1 MYQFLI
7 ADDEILIRKG
17 TLKKIEK
24 LDLPIHCA
32 FEAGN
37 GKEAITYLE
46 TNPVDFVITDMDMP
60 EFDGVQFLDYLKK
73 QFPEMPIIVISGHQN
88 FSYLQKAIQANAINY
103 ILKPFSRD
111 DIQKSLLDVI
121 AILDNNKS
129 QKSNE
134 NEVIISTIIGHHTEL
149 GMKALHKMIP
159 VPNQYYLV
167 LSVCRDPE
175 DRGNP
180 LEQLDQTAIF
190 SEPIPK
196 YAQTRFSIVE
206 KSKIL
211 SLINS
216 LPENVLL
223 GISSPVMD
231 AAAIGS
237 YYQNCIDALNSRK
250 STSQPEIFYY
260 DSTVKNEKYVFAH
273 VAELMYYLETG
284 KENVLKEKLRGYF
297 ETAFFNEDATLF
309 DLKDIGL
316 SLIEKS
322 KQFLDDYYRMQS
334 NYTYPEIHQEVM
346 ERLFTFMD
354 ISNYFLD
361 FLGNIAKS
369 MSYEHLYSSQDIIV
383 NVKEYLDI
391 HYADPITLDFLSD
404 IFYINSSYLSTL
416 FKEKTGMKYV
426 DYLNGLRIDAAKTL
440 LLTTDRRAA
449 TISRLVGYD
458 NEKYFYRVFKKFTDL
473 TPEQYRK
480 QK

>member
-1 MYQFLI
+1 MYNFLI

-24 LDLPIHCA
+24 LGLPIQCA

-37 GKEAITYLE
+37 GKEALTYLE
-46 TNPVDFVITDMDMP
+46 ANSIDFVITDMDMP
-60 EFDGVQFLDYLKK
+60 EYDGVQFLDYLKR

-88 FSYLQKAIQANAINY
+88 FAYLQKAIQANAINY
-103 ILKPFSRD
+103 ILKPFSRE

-121 AILDNNKS
+121 AMLEKKKS
-129 QKSNE
+129 QKCNE
-134 NEVIISTIIGHHTEL
+134 NEVIISTIIGHQTEL

-159 VPNQYYLV
+159 VSNQYYLV

-175 DRGNP
+175 AS
-180 LEQLDQTAIF
+180 LELLDQMAIF

-196 YAQTRFSIVE
+196 YTLTRFSIIE
-206 KSKIL
+206 KSKTL
-211 SLINS
+211 ALIDS
-216 LPENVLL
+216 LPESVLL
-223 GISSPVMD
+223 GISSPMKD
-231 AAAIGS
+231 AAAISS
-237 YYQNCIDALNSRK
+237 YYQNCIDALNFRK
-250 STSQPEIFYY
+250 STSQPAIFYY
-260 DSTVKNEKYVFAH
+260 DSTVRNEKYTFAH
-273 VAELMYYLETG
+273 IAELMYYLETG
-284 KENVLKEKLRGYF
+284 KENMLKEKLRGYF
-297 ETAFFNEDATLF
+297 ETAYFSEGATLF

-354 ISNYFLD
+354 ISTYFLD

-369 MSYEHLYSSQDIIV
+369 MSYEHLYSSQDIIA
-383 NVKEYLDI
+383 NVKDYLDI
-391 HYADPITLDFLSD
+391 HFADAITLDFLSD

-440 LLTTDRRAA
+440 LQTTDRRAA

>member
-24 LDLPIHCA
+24 LGLPIRCA
-32 FEAGN
+32 FEASN
-37 GKEAITYLE
+37 GKEALAYLE

-73 QFPEMPIIVISGHQN
+73 QFPGMPIIVISGYQN
-88 FSYLQKAIQANAINY
+88 FAYLQKAIQANAINY
-103 ILKPFSRD
+103 ILKPFSRE
-111 DIQKSLLDVI
+111 DIQKSLLDAI
-121 AILDNNKS
+121 AILDNK
-129 QKSNE
+129 QAQQSNE
-134 NEVIISTIIGHHTEL
+134 YEVIISTIIGHQTEL
-149 GMKALHKMIP
+149 GMKALHKLIP

-167 LSVCRDPE
+167 LSVCRNPD
-175 DRGNP
+175 DP
-180 LEQLDQTAIF
+180 LELLDQSAIF

-196 YAQTRFSIVE
+196 YAQARFSLIE
-206 KSKIL
+206 KSKIAG
-211 SLINS
+211 LIDS
-216 LPENVLL
+216 LPESVLL

-231 AAAIGS
+231 VAAIGS

-250 STSQPEIFYY
+250 SNSQPALFYY
-260 DSTVKNEKYVFAH
+260 QSTVRNEKYAFPH
-273 VAELMYYLETG
+273 GAELMYYLETG
-284 KENVLKEKLRGYF
+284 KADVLKEKLRGYF
-297 ETAFFNEDATLF
+297 ESAYFTEGATLF

-346 ERLFTFMD
+346 ERLFTFKD
-354 ISNYFLD
+354 ISTYFLD

-404 IFYINSSYLSTL
+404 IFFINSSYLSTL

-426 DYLNGLRIDAAKTL
+426 DYLNGLRIEAAKTL
-440 LLTTDRRAA
+440 LQTTDRRAA

>member
-24 LDLPIHCA
+24 LGLPIQCA

-37 GKEAITYLE
+37 GKEALTYLE
-46 TNPVDFVITDMDMP
+46 ANPVDFVITDMDMP

-73 QFPEMPIIVISGHQN
+73 QFPEMPIIVISGYQN

-103 ILKPFSRD
+103 ILKPFSRE

-121 AILDNNKS
+121 AILDNKKS

-134 NEVIISTIIGHHTEL
+134 NEVIISTIIGHQTEL
-149 GMKALHKMIP
+149 GMRALHKLIP

-175 DRGNP
+175 TA
-180 LEQLDQTAIF
+180 LELLDQSAIF
-190 SEPIPK
+190 SEPVPK
-196 YAQTRFSIVE
+196 YAQIRFSIVE
-206 KSKIL
+206 KSKIPG
-211 SLINS
+211 LIES
-216 LPENVLL
+216 LPESVLL

-231 AAAIGS
+231 PAAIET
-237 YYQNCIDALNSRK
+237 YYHDCIDALNSRK
-250 STSQPEIFYY
+250 STSQPAIFYY
-260 DSTVKNEKYVFAH
+260 QSSVRNEQYVFPH
-273 VAELMYYLETG
+273 IAELMYYLETG
-284 KENVLKEKLRGYF
+284 KESVLKEKLRGYF
-297 ETAFFNEDATLF
+297 ETAYFSEGATLF

-322 KQFLDDYYRMQS
+322 KQFLDEYYRMQS

-346 ERLFTFMD
+346 ERLFTFKD
-354 ISNYFLD
+354 ISTYFLD

-383 NVKEYLDI
+383 NIKDYLDI

-404 IFYINSSYLSTL
+404 IFFINSSYLSTL

-440 LLTTDRRAA
+440 LQTTDRRAA
-449 TISRLVGYD
+449 TISRMVGYD

>member
-24 LDLPIHCA
+24 LDLAIQCA

-37 GKEAITYLE
+37 GKEALTYLE
-46 TNPVDFVITDMDMP
+46 ANPVDFVITDMDMP
-60 EFDGVQFLDYLKK
+60 EYDGVQFLDYLKK
-73 QFPEMPIIVISGHQN
+73 HFPEMPIIVISGYQN

-103 ILKPFSRD
+103 ILKPFSRE

-121 AILDNNKS
+121 AILENNKS
-129 QKSNE
+129 KKNNE
-134 NEVIISTIIGHHTEL
+134 NEVIISTIIGHQTEL
-149 GMKALHKMIP
+149 GMKALQKMIP
-159 VPNQYYLV
+159 SPNQYYLV
-167 LSVCRDPE
+167 LSVCRDPK
-175 DRGNP
+175 DS
-180 LEQLDQTAIF
+180 LERLTQSAIF

-196 YAQTRFSIVE
+196 YELTRFSIVE
-206 KSKIL
+206 KSKIMD
-211 SLINS
+211 LIS
-216 LPENVLL
+216 GLPERTFL
-223 GISSPVMD
+223 GISSPVME
-231 AAAIGS
+231 ATAFGS

-250 STSQPEIFYY
+250 YDSQPTLFYY
-260 DSTVKNEKYVFAH
+260 DSTIINEKYSFPH
-273 VAELMYYLETG
+273 ISELMYYLETG
-284 KENVLKEKLRGYF
+284 KESVLKEKLREYF
-297 ETAFFNEDATLF
+297 ETAYFSEGATLF

-354 ISNYFLD
+354 ISTYFLE

-369 MSYEHLYSSQDIIV
+369 MSYENLYSSQDIIA
-383 NVKEYLDI
+383 NVKDYLDI

-440 LLTTDRRAA
+440 LQTTNRRAA
-449 TISRLVGYD
+449 TISRIVGYD

>member
-24 LDLPIHCA
+24 LGLPIQCA

-37 GKEAITYLE
+37 GKEALTYLE
-46 TNPVDFVITDMDMP
+46 ANPVDFVITDMDMP
-60 EFDGVQFLDYLKK
+60 EYDGVQFLDYLKK
-73 QFPEMPIIVISGHQN
+73 QFPEMPIIVISGYQN
-88 FSYLQKAIQANAINY
+88 FAYLQKAIQANAINY
-103 ILKPFSRD
+103 ILKPFSRE

-121 AILDNNKS
+121 AILDNKKS

-134 NEVIISTIIGHHTEL
+134 NEVIISTIIGHQTEL
-149 GMKALHKMIP
+149 GMRALQKMIP

-167 LSVCRDPE
+167 LSVCREPE
-175 DRGNP
+175 AS
-180 LEQLDQTAIF
+180 LEMLDLLDQSAIF

-196 YAQTRFSIVE
+196 YAQTRFSLIE
-206 KSKIL
+206 KSKIMGL
-211 SLINS
+211 VSD
-216 LPENVLL
+216 LPESVLL

-231 AAAIGS
+231 PAAIES
-237 YYQNCIDALNSRK
+237 YYHNCIDALNSRK
-250 STSQPEIFYY
+250 SNSQPAIFYY
-260 DSTVKNEKYVFAH
+260 DSTVRNEKYAFPH

-297 ETAFFNEDATLF
+297 ETAYFSEGATLF

-354 ISNYFLD
+354 ISNLFPG
-361 FLGNIAKS
+361 FLG
-369 MSYEHLYSSQDIIV
+369 
-383 NVKEYLDI
+383 EYRQ
-391 HYADPITLDFLSD
+391 
-404 IFYINSSYLSTL
+404 
-416 FKEKTGMKYV
+416 V
-426 DYLNGLRIDAAKTL
+426 DVL
-440 LLTTDRRAA
+440 
-449 TISRLVGYD
+449 
-458 NEKYFYRVFKKFTDL
+458 
-473 TPEQYRK
+473 
-480 QK
+480 

>member
-37 GKEAITYLE
+37 GKEALTYLE

-103 ILKPFSRD
+103 ILKPFSRE

-121 AILDNNKS
+121 AILDNKKS

-134 NEVIISTIIGHHTEL
+134 NEVIISTIIGHQTEL
-149 GMKALHKMIP
+149 GMKALQKMIP

-175 DRGNP
+175 DS
-180 LEQLDQTAIF
+180 LELLDQSAIF

-196 YAQTRFSIVE
+196 YAQTRFSLIE
-206 KSKIL
+206 KSKI
-211 SLINS
+211 SRLIDS
-216 LPENVLL
+216 LPESVLL

-250 STSQPEIFYY
+250 SDSQPALFYY
-260 DSTVKNEKYVFAH
+260 DSTIRNEKYIFAH

-440 LLTTDRRAA
+440 LQTTDRRAA
-449 TISRLVGYD
+449 TISRMVGYD

>member
-24 LDLPIHCA
+24 LGLPIQCS

-37 GKEAITYLE
+37 GKEALTYLE
-46 TNPVDFVITDMDMP
+46 ANLVDFVITDMDMP
-60 EFDGVQFLDYLKK
+60 EYDGVQFLDYLKK
-73 QFPEMPIIVISGHQN
+73 QFPEMPIIVISGYQN
-88 FSYLQKAIQANAINY
+88 FAYLQKAIQANAINY
-103 ILKPFSRD
+103 ILKPFSRE

-121 AILDNNKS
+121 AILENKKS
-129 QKSNE
+129 QKCNE
-134 NEVIISTIIGHHTEL
+134 NEVIISTIIGHQTEL

-159 VPNQYYLV
+159 MPNQYYLV

-175 DRGNP
+175 NP

-196 YAQTRFSIVE
+196 YAHTRFSLIE
-206 KSKIL
+206 KSKI
-211 SLINS
+211 SGLIDS
-216 LPENVLL
+216 LPESILL

-231 AAAIGS
+231 PAAIES
-237 YYQNCIDALNSRK
+237 YYHDCIDALNSRK
-250 STSQPEIFYY
+250 SNSQPAIFYY
-260 DSTVKNEKYVFAH
+260 QSSAKNEKYAFPH
-273 VAELMYYLETG
+273 IAELMYYLETG

-297 ETAFFNEDATLF
+297 ETAYFSEGATLF

-322 KQFLDDYYRMQS
+322 KQFLDEYYRMQS

-354 ISNYFLD
+354 ISTYFLD

-369 MSYEHLYSSQDIIV
+369 MSYEHLYSSQDIII

-440 LLTTDRRAA
+440 LQTDRK
-449 TISRLVGYD
+449 SV
-458 NEKYFYRVFKKFTDL
+458 V
-473 TPEQYRK
+473 
-480 QK
+480 